1 MRRTGEPI
9 LYAVLPTL
17 FLLLFF
23 LVPLGAVAL
32 FALGPETGDAF
43 ARIWRSDFH
52 RNRILFTVWQAVL
65 STGLTLVVGLPAAYL
80 FAHHVFPFRRTLRAL
95 FTVPFILPTLVVALA
110 LRSLFGTGGPIHDA
124 TGFALLDAFGPLG
137 AILIAHVFYDVSL
150 VVRIVGNYWE
160 RFPSPLMESAR
171 TLGAGHWRAF
181 LTVELPLAWPAI
193 ASASLLVFLFTFT
206 SFGVILI
213 LAYPAR
219 GTIETLIFTEVSGGF
234 PDFQTATILALL
246 QLFFTYLFLIGYLLF
261 QHRTQ
266 RTFGLERRTGLRR
279 RLPWPGAAYLG
290 ILFLFLVGPLIA
302 LGRNAIRVRGE
313 WSLEAFRLL
322 ATNDRPLGPYTALD
336 AVGNSLRF
344 ATLTLLF
351 ALTLGLLVALAAN
364 RAPARRRIFVDAYHM
379 LPLGVSAVVIGLG
392 YILAYG
398 GRLGVDLR
406 DTYWRIVLA
415 HTLIAFPFVAR
426 ILTPTVNRIGE
437 SLRGAARTLGAGRWA
452 LFARVEL
459 PLLRPA
465 IAVAAVYAFAVSL
478 GEFGAALL
486 LRRPEYTTI
495 PVAIFD
501 GFSSHDPNLQIQA
514 VALALVLM
522 LVALAGFL
530 ILERLR
536 PKEAT
541 GEFA

>member
-1 MRRTGEPI
+1 MVRREPL

-32 FALGPETGDAF
+32 FALGPDVGEAF
-43 ARIWRSDFH
+43 ARIWQSDFH
-52 RNRILFTVWQAVL
+52 RNRITFTIWQAVL
-65 STGLTLVVGLPAAYL
+65 STALTLVIGLPAAYL
-80 FAHHVFPFRRTLRAL
+80 FAHHSFPLRKTLRAL
-95 FTVPFILPTLVVALA
+95 YTVPFILPTLVVALA
-110 LRSLFGTGGPIHDA
+110 LRSLFGSGGPVDDL
-124 TGFALLDAFGPLG
+124 TGFALLDSVGPLG

-160 RFPSPLMESAR
+160 RFPGPLLESAR
-171 TLGAGHWRAF
+171 TLGAGQWRAF
-181 LTVELPLAWPAI
+181 FTVELPLAWPAI

-213 LAYPAR
+213 LAYPER
-219 GTIETLIFTEVSGGF
+219 GTIETLIYTEVAGGF
-234 PDFQTATILALL
+234 PDFETATLLALL
-246 QLFFTYLFLIGYLLF
+246 QLFFTYLFLIGYLLV

-266 RTFGLERRTGLRR
+266 RVFPFRRRQGHAP

-290 ILFLFLVGPLIA
+290 ILFLFLVGPLLA
-302 LGRNAIRVRGE
+302 LARDAFRVRGE
-313 WSLEAFRLL
+313 WTTEAFRLL
-322 ATNDRPLGPYTALD
+322 ATNERPLGAYTAFE

-364 RAPARRRIFVDAYHM
+364 RAPSRRRLFVDAYHM

-398 GRLGVDLR
+398 GSFGVDLR

-426 ILTPTVNRIGE
+426 ILTPTVNRIGDA
-437 SLRGAARTLGAGRWA
+437 LRGAARTLGAGPWA
-452 LFARVEL
+452 LFSRVEL

-465 IAVAAVYAFAVSL
+465 LAVAAVYAFAVSL

-486 LRRPEYTTI
+486 LRRPEHTTI

-501 GFSSHDPNLQIQA
+501 GFSSHDPNHQIQA

-522 LVALAGFL
+522 LVALFGFL
-530 ILERLR
+530 LLERLR
-536 PKEAT
+536 PRDGG